1 MEKTLEFLND
11 NNGVAIL
18 ISSISAFISAIAVVV
33 ALYYNSKTQKQY
45 KKSLEPQLSMR
56 IDKFDGLLYLLTENT
71 GKTAAKDIKVD
82 VQSIEYNGA
91 NELMLDNLFLQTY
104 ELYPN
109 ETVQA
114 MVAISGENISTGTL
128 YPRII
133 VDVSYQIPGR
143 KQKVE
148 YSRTVT
154 FSKIYDTKV
163 HADVNMDLRG
173 IETSLKSTARATV
186 RTANYL
192 DGHQVAE
199 FDELNILAGK
209 SLRNDMCE
217 VIETGKKVTVK
228 DRSQTIQDCLSKMSK
243 TK

>member
-1 MEKTLEFLND
+1 MEEILEYLNN
-11 NNGVAIL
+11 NNGIAIL
-18 ISSISAFISAIAVVV
+18 ISSISVLISAIAVVV

-56 IDKFDGLLYLLTENT
+56 IDKIGGLLYLLTENT
-71 GKTAAKDIKVD
+71 GRTAAKNIKLKVR
-82 VQSIEYNGA
+82 SIEDNGTRK
-91 NELMLDNLFLQTY
+91 LMLDKLFSQTF
-104 ELYPN
+104 ELYSN

-114 MVAISGENISTGTL
+114 MVAISGENFSTGTL

-143 KQKVE
+143 KQQVE

-163 HADVNMDLRG
+163 HAEVKMDLRS
-173 IETSLKSTARATV
+173 IESSLKSTARATV

-192 DGHQVAE
+192 DGNQVAE
-199 FDELNILAGK
+199 FDEKDILAGK

-228 DRSQTIQDCLSKMSK
+228 DHSHSIQDRISKRK
-243 TK
+243 TE